1 MRLLRPL
8 LRLSLAF
15 APMLAVAQ
23 APATPLQRA
32 QRLIVE
38 RKFGEAVPLLRDLT
52 ASSPQLGPA
61 WVALGRAHR
70 GAGAVDSAA
79 AAFEHAR
86 TIPAT
91 ARPAVLQLFLLYAGA
106 RRLDDAA
113 RALQD
118 VRRQAFDLSQVAQNA
133 EVAQLHDD
141 PRFAM
146 LFPDRIDFGDPFV
159 EHTRIIHE
167 WRGEAE
173 GDEFGWIARAIGDV
187 DGDRVTDVVV
197 SATANPPGGTTRG
210 KLYAYS
216 GRSGKLLWRV
226 VGDSG
231 SLLGTGLESAGD
243 VDRDGADD
251 VVAGAPGENSVYVY
265 SGRNGRQLLRL
276 RGDTITQGLGSA
288 ASGIGDF
295 DRDGHADFVVG
306 APNTN
311 ARGAGA
317 GRAIVYSGKDGHALL
332 TIDGD
337 SAGHGF
343 GATVGGGDGRF
354 FIVGASGAGP
364 RGSGR
369 VYVYDRLSP
378 TARFIKDADSTG
390 AALGAM
396 FVSVAGDVDADGT
409 PDIFATDF
417 GNTAAGP
424 ATGRSYVYSGTDGR
438 ALLTLTG
445 DGAGEG
451 FGIGA
456 ARTGDVNGD
465 DHADLVIGSWQ
476 YSGAAWSGGRVR
488 VFSGKDGRVLQSIT
502 GRVPAETLG
511 FDAVGVGDIDGDGRT
526 DYLLTSAWS
535 LVNGNRSGRV
545 FIVAGTIDRARR

>member
-1 MRLLRPL
+1 MRPS
-8 LRLSLAF
+8 RLILALALAL
-15 APMLAVAQ
+15 APIESPAQ
-23 APATPLQRA
+23 TAATPLHQA
-32 QRLIVE
+32 QRLIAE
-38 RKFGEAVPLLRDLT
+38 RKFGEAIPLLRDLT
-52 ASSPQLGPA
+52 TKSPRLGPA

-70 GAGAVDSAA
+70 GAGSVDSAA
-79 AAFEHAR
+79 AAFERAR

-91 ARPAVLQLFLLYAGA
+91 ARPAAMQLFLLYAGA

-113 RALQD
+113 RTLPD
-118 VRRQAFDLSQVAQNA
+118 VRRQGFDLSQVAQNA
-133 EVAQLHDD
+133 EVALLHDD

-146 LFPDRIDFGDPFV
+146 LFTDRIDFADPFV

-167 WRGEAE
+167 WRGEAP

-187 DGDRVTDVVV
+187 DGDRITDVVL
-197 SATANPPGGTTRG
+197 SATANPPGGSTRG

-216 GRSGKLLWRV
+216 GKSGRLLWRV

-243 VDRDGADD
+243 VNRDGAQD
-251 VVAGAPGENSVYVY
+251 VVAGAPGENAVVVF
-265 SGRNGRQLLRL
+265 SGRDGRQLLKL
-276 RGDTITQGLGSA
+276 RGDSITQGLGSA
-288 ASGIGDF
+288 AAGIGDF
-295 DRDGHADFVVG
+295 DKDGHADFIAG

-337 SAGHGF
+337 SASHGF

-364 RGSGR
+364 RGTGR
-369 VYVYDRLSP
+369 VYVYDRLSVKP
-378 TARFIKDADSTG
+378 AFIADADATG
-390 AALGAM
+390 GALGAM
-396 FVSVAGDVDADGT
+396 FVSVAGDVNADGT

-417 GNTAAGP
+417 ANAANGP
-424 ATGRSYVYSGTDGR
+424 STGRSYVYSGTDGR
-438 ALLTLTG
+438 TLLTLTG
-445 DGAGEG
+445 DAAGEG

-456 ARTGDVNGD
+456 ARTGDVDGD
-465 DHADLVIGSWQ
+465 GHFDLVIGSWQ
-476 YSGAAWSGGRVR
+476 FYGSAWSGGRVR

-511 FDAVGVGDIDGDGRT
+511 FDAVGVGDVDGDGRT
-526 DYLLTSAWS
+526 DFLVTSAWS

-545 FIVAGTIDRARR
+545 FIVAGTTDRLKR